1 MFKILLVEDDISLN
15 DSIKVFLTKKGY
27 TVFASY
33 SAKYALKELEQYQV
47 DIIITDLMM
56 PGIDGI
62 EFIKQIRN
70 AGIDVPIIIISA
82 KDQFLDKREGILSGA
97 DDYLVKPLDLN
108 ELELKIISL
117 FRRAK
122 ISNEHKLSFNK
133 TTLDSDSLT
142 VTTYDQVYELPQ
154 KEFQIL
160 FKLLSYE
167 NKIFTRMQLM
177 DEFWGLDS
185 NSDERTVDTH
195 INRLRDKFKT
205 NPDFEI
211 VTIRGLGYKAV
222 KKKWKKIKRHQNY
235 I

>member
-27 TVFASY
+27 NVFASY
-33 SAKYALKELEQYQV
+33 SSKYALKELEQYQV

-122 ISNEHKLSFNK
+122 ISNEHKLTFNK
-133 TTLDSDSLT
+133 TTLDSDSLI

-222 KKKWKKIKRHQNY
+222 KKNEKK
-235 I
+235 

>member
-1 MFKILLVEDDISLN
+1 MFKILLVEDDITLN
-15 DSIKVFLTKKGY
+15 DSIKLFLNKKGY
-27 TVFASY
+27 NVFSSY

-56 PGIDGI
+56 PGMDGI
-62 EFIKQIRN
+62 TFIKEIRN
-70 AGIDVPIIIISA
+70 AGIEVPIIIISA
-82 KDQFLDKREGILSGA
+82 KDQFLDKRDGILSGA

-122 ISNEHKLSFNK
+122 ISNEHKLSFNR

-185 NSDERTVDTH
+185 SSDERTVDTH

-205 NPDFEI
+205 NLDFEI
-211 VTIRGLGYKAV
+211 VTIRGLVYKAV
-222 KKKWKKIKRHQNY
+222 KKNEKK
-235 I
+235 

>member
-33 SAKYALKELEQYQV
+33 SAKYALKELEQYKV

-70 AGIDVPIIIISA
+70 VGIDVPIIIISA

-122 ISNEHKLSFNK
+122 ISNEHRLSFNK

-142 VTTYDQVYELPQ
+142 VITYDQVYELPQ

-205 NPDFEI
+205 NHDFEI

-222 KKKWKKIKRHQNY
+222 KKNEKK
-235 I
+235 